1 MERCDILRDARVV
14 PQRGDNSCLFHSLSF
29 CLSYDGIVPSIHD
42 DMSGFRLREQICS
55 YIRDNEDV
63 IISISPDEQRTLS
76 EAVGMDGFTC
86 LSYCAKMLNRME
98 WGSVIEIATTAEMF
112 LIGIRI
118 YVPVSRKRY
127 FTLLGSYRCI
137 GFDSNSSEIF
147 LLYTGFNHYD
157 ALVDWTSGGIN
168 VGLCRVDNSSSY
180 RGRQI
185 LEYNTSI
192 SLAQRRR
199 LSRKRV
205 SSINLECRGESYS
218 VHVPAVAY
226 LFRTD

>member
-1 MERCDILRDARVV
+1 
-14 PQRGDNSCLFHSLSF
+14 
-29 CLSYDGIVPSIHD
+29 
-42 DMSGFRLREQICS
+42 
-55 YIRDNEDV
+55 
-63 IISISPDEQRTLS
+63 
-76 EAVGMDGFTC
+76 MDGFTRF
-86 LSYCAKMLNRME
+86 SYCAKMLNRME